1 MPIKKVDGKYQYGT
15 EGKAYK
21 TYAKAARQ
29 GAAIKASRAAK
40 KAGFAS
46 KYVGK
51 ATAAVSKARDAAT
64 KAKRHRLA
72 CEATDNAHPS
82 CRADS
87 PKKTAGV
94 SHSGRE
100 GGGAHRKQIWS
111 GAGRTGDLVSY
122 AHGTQTG
129 TEEQDA
135 EKAAITRKIRAHN
148 EAQKKKRG

>member
-1 MPIKKVDGKYQYGT
+1 MPVKKVDGKYQYGT

-29 GAAIKASRAAK
+29 GAAIKASQRQRLHCQTSPNAK
-40 KAGFAS
+40 DCKS
-46 KYVGK
+46 P
-51 ATAAVSKARDAAT
+51 
-64 KAKRHRLA
+64 KAKR
-72 CEATDNAHPS
+72 
-82 CRADS
+82 
-87 PKKTAGV
+87 TAGV

-122 AHGTQTG
+122 AHGKQTG

-135 EKAAITRKIRAHN
+135 EKAAITRKIRDHN